1 MIHQSGFD
9 TGPKCSKTCR
19 TGKGPGI
26 APRQSRMENS
36 PSILTIHVWWAYLF
50 RTSLRSTTCTPS
62 VGRSGNHFRQSL
74 RDLESPVWPDVT
86 SRVKT
91 GRLSRVTMKSL
102 SSGCHDPISCA
113 HIIALLCASQLKKQS
128 RTPRNRG
135 LPGLPCDV
143 HDSVVLRQPG
153 GRSQEPGVRSQKS
166 GVRSQGSGV
175 RGGFRDGEWGTGK
188 GVRRKA

>member
-1 MIHQSGFD
+1 MPG
-9 TGPKCSKTCR
+9 

-26 APRQSRMENS
+26 APRQSGMENS

-153 GRSQEPGVRSQKS
+153 VRSQEPGARSQESEVRSQESGEDLETGNGGRGKAQGARRRAQGIQKS
-166 GVRSQGSGV
+166 ETSSQGL
-175 RGGFRDGEWGTGK
+175 E
-188 GVRRKA
+188 